1 MVCTTMI
8 CWKKP
13 NACPSTVI
21 QKDGERVSNITEWGL
36 RQFREHYGDDDIT
49 AEDVF
54 AYTYAALH
62 APIYREIYAVD
73 LRREFPHLPFHDD
86 FRGFVRMGQELLDLH
101 IGFESVEPWPL
112 LRENVAR
119 KSRRKPK
126 GQAPC

>member
-1 MVCTTMI
+1 M
-8 CWKKP
+8 P
-13 NACPSTVI
+13 CPSTVT
-21 QKDGERVSNITEWGL
+21 QKTASGSATSRKWGL

-62 APIYREIYAVD
+62 DPIYRETYAVD

-86 FRGFVRMGQELLDLH
+86 FRGFVQMGQELLDLH

-119 KSRRKPK
+119 KSNTQAK